1 MSANKLIEKL
11 VKPSSISNTA
21 VELLSVPFIAVL
33 QSQLI
38 DSKIFFEKK
47 KKENCCCIFFS
58 NFVGYMIE
66 NFGRTFLLF
75 NVKDDIV

>member
-47 KKENCCCIFFS
+47 KERKLLLYIFFQ
-58 NFVGYMIE
+58 F
-66 NFGRTFLLF
+66 RWLH
-75 NVKDDIV
+75 D